1 MNTIFGT
8 SYRLARIVHGV
19 LALLLC
25 TSVLARD
32 KTDVIYM
39 SNGDRLTGEIKQL
52 ERGKLV
58 VSTDSMGEIWIEW
71 KDISRIQSS
80 YEFQFER
87 SDGTRVTS
95 TIQDTP
101 DVGEITLVDDEV
113 VVAFRRENIVRISQI
128 EDSFWDRLKGS
139 LSFGYSFTK
148 ASDIEQLNLGFRAT
162 HRTEIR
168 SFTLDGSTINTSD
181 SSDETTNRSDLSFTM
196 TRFRKNRWFSSYLL
210 GLESNDELGLDLRS
224 SAGAGLGRYFIQT
237 NTSELSAIGGL
248 VGTSEQLAGD
258 AESEQNLEALFGIEY
273 SRYVFDDPTVDLT
286 TSLATFPS
294 ITDAGRLRAQFDI
307 SLKWEIISDLYWD
320 LSYYNTYDSDP
331 PSGSLSTNDYGIVT
345 SIGWSF

>member
-1 MNTIFGT
+1 MNTNIGT
-8 SYRLARIVHGV
+8 PGIIAKSVAGI

-25 TSVLARD
+25 TSVFARD

-58 VSTDSMGEIWIEW
+58 IGTDSMGEVRIEW
-71 KDISRIQSS
+71 KDVFRIQSS

-101 DVGEITLVDDEV
+101 DGGEITLVDDEV

-128 EDSFWDRLKGS
+128 DDSFWDRLKGS

-168 SFTLDGSTINTSD
+168 SLTLDGSTISSSD
-181 SSDETTNRSDLSFTM
+181 SNNETTNRSDLSFTM
-196 TRFRKNRWFSSYLL
+196 TRFRTNRWFNSYLL
-210 GLESNDELGLDLRS
+210 GLESNDELGLDLRT
-224 SAGAGLGRYFIQT
+224 SAGGGIGRYFIQT

-248 VGTSEQLAGD
+248 IGTSEQLAGD
-258 AESEQNLEALFGIEY
+258 ASSEQNVEGLLGMEY
-273 SRYVFDDPTVDLT
+273 SRFVFDDPTVDLT
-286 TSLATFPS
+286 ASLAAFPS
-294 ITDAGRLRAQFDI
+294 ITDAGRLRTQFDI
-307 SLKWEIISDLYWD
+307 SLKWEIIKDLYWD

-331 PSGSLSTNDYGIVT
+331 PSGSLSTTDYGIVT
-345 SIGWSF
+345 SVGWSF

>member
-8 SYRLARIVHGV
+8 PNRLARVVPGV
-19 LALLLC
+19 LALLIC

-39 SNGDRLTGEIKQL
+39 ANGDRLTGEIKQL
-52 ERGKLV
+52 ERGMLV
-58 VSTDSMGEIWIEW
+58 VSTDSMGEVRIEW

-101 DVGEITLVDDEV
+101 DVGEISLVDNEV
-113 VVAFRRENIVRISQI
+113 IVAFRRENIVRISQI

-148 ASDIEQLNLGFRAT
+148 ASDIAQLNLGFRAT

-168 SFTLDGSTINTSD
+168 SLTLDGSTITTSD
-181 SSDETTNRSDLSFTM
+181 SSNE
-196 TRFRKNRWFSSYLL
+196 
-210 GLESNDELGLDLRS
+210 
-224 SAGAGLGRYFIQT
+224 
-237 NTSELSAIGGL
+237 
-248 VGTSEQLAGD
+248 
-258 AESEQNLEALFGIEY
+258 
-273 SRYVFDDPTVDLT
+273 
-286 TSLATFPS
+286 
-294 ITDAGRLRAQFDI
+294 
-307 SLKWEIISDLYWD
+307 
-320 LSYYNTYDSDP
+320 
-331 PSGSLSTNDYGIVT
+331 
-345 SIGWSF
+345 

>member
-8 SYRLARIVHGV
+8 STSLARIVPGI

-25 TSVLARD
+25 TSVFARD
-32 KTDVIYM
+32 KTDVIYLA
-39 SNGDRLTGEIKQL
+39 NGDRLTGEIKQL

-58 VSTDSMGEIWIEW
+58 VSTDSMGDVRIEW
-71 KDISRIQSS
+71 KDVFRIQSN

-95 TIQDTP
+95 AIQDTP
-101 DVGEITLVDDEV
+101 DGGEVTLVDGEV

-168 SFTLDGSTINTSD
+168 SFTLDGSTIATSD
-181 SSDETTNRSDLSFTM
+181 SINESTKRSDMSFNM
-196 TRFRKNRWFSSYLL
+196 TRFRKNRWFNSYLL
-210 GLESNDELGLDLRS
+210 GLESNDELGLTLRT

-248 VGTSEQLAGD
+248 VGTSEQLTGD
-258 AESEQNLEALFGIEY
+258 TASEQNLEGLLGIEY
-273 SRYVFDDPTVDLT
+273 SRFVFDDPTVDLT

-307 SLKWEIISDLYWD
+307 SLRWEIIKDLYWD

-331 PSGSLSTNDYGIVT
+331 PSGSLSNTDYGIVT
-345 SIGWSF
+345 GIGWSF